1 MKRKLYSSGQSEKL
15 CLTVHL
21 SDFIYKSIP
30 DKNPPLISNHWAHTH
45 TKDGDG
51 KIYLKKPKYVY
62 IQDIKLTLTYV
73 MCELHIEKFTMPENG
88 IYCVIDGEYQ
98 SSRLLCMGNILI

>member
-21 SDFIYKSIP
+21 SDPRKKTTSHLKSL
-30 DKNPPLISNHWAHTH
+30 NTHTH
-45 TKDGDG
+45 TQKDGDG